1 MRVDMSL
8 EMPDALHTELEL
20 AAGACGMRPAAFA
33 AQAIEATLATRRLDR
48 LTEPGRITSPRMTES
63 RPDVGT

>member
-20 AAGACGMRPAAFA
+20 AAEACGMKPAAFA
-33 AQAIEATLATRRLDR
+33 AQAIEATLASRRLDR
-48 LTEPGRITSPRMTES
+48 LTDPNVITSPRV
-63 RPDVGT
+63 PVGEAA